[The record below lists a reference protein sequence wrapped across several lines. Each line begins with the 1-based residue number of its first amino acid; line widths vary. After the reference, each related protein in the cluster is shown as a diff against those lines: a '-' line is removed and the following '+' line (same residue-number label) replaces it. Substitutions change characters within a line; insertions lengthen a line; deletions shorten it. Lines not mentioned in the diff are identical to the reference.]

1 MRLQNRL
8 SALAL
13 GVYVLLAGINSTALK
28 WLQARG
34 EASLAYGAKDNPIS
48 FCNVFFFSSL
58 VVGLA
63 LLLAD
68 LPRLRSQLQALRP
81 VDVGWLALHSS
92 LGTFLGPVAY
102 FIALSRLSV
111 VTQTFLFA
119 LTLPISA
126 LLAHRLLGERLP
138 RAFFPGVGL
147 IALALLLYASRS
159 TQSPA
164 MMSTLSGVLWAL
176 VAISA
181 FAANALTSRILAPRG
196 WCAGLTL
203 GLGSLGSAF
212 VFGLIAL
219 YLYGPDHFLYLKIW
233 WVVGVIGVYACTISL
248 GTSVSLRLAYRH
260 LPVRTVGLWGTTGI
274 VVAVVSAALIL
285 HEPIN
290 LVVLI
295 SMGGLLGGVLV
306 AQQSS

>member
-8 SALAL
+8 SVLAL
-13 GVYVLLAGINSTALK
+13 GVYVLLAGVNSTALK

-34 EASLAYGAKDNPIS
+34 ETALAYGAKDNPIS

-68 LPRLRSQLQALRP
+68 LPRLRSQLQTLRS

-92 LGTFLGPVAY
+92 LGMFIGPVAY

-126 LLAHRLLGERLP
+126 MLAHHFLGEQLP
-138 RAFFPGVGL
+138 RSFFPGVGL
-147 IALALLLYASRS
+147 IALALLLHACF
-159 TQSPA
+159 TAQSPA

-181 FAANALTSRILAPRG
+181 FSANALTSRILAPRG

-203 GLGSLGSAF
+203 GLGSLGSAL

-219 YLYGPDHFLYLKIW
+219 YLFGPDHFLYLKVW

-248 GTSVSLRLAYRH
+248 GSTISLRLAYRH
-260 LPVRTVGLWGTTGI
+260 LPVRTVGLWGCVGI
-274 VVAVVSAALIL
+274 VVALVSAALIL

-290 LVVLI
+290 FVVLI
-295 SMGGLLGGVLV
+295 SMGVLLGGVLV